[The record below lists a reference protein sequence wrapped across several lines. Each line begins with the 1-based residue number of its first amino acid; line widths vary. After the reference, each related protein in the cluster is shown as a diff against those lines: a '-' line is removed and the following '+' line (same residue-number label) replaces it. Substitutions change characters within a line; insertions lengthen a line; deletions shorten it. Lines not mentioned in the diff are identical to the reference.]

1 MVELWFGII
10 SITVFVVVTLLKFL
24 IGKRHEVEAKRI
36 NYDIAIFKHQ
46 LLELESDLKHGII
59 MKTEVEAA
67 RSEIERR
74 LLRISNDSED
84 AAALVPLN
92 SHQKLASIF
101 IGLGVPIIA
110 SALYFYLGS
119 PNYSD
124 TPYLD
129 RDIQAERESQK
140 RIGEGQKMAGLIK
153 SLAERMNRAPNDV
166 RGWLLLGRTYLT
178 MEREEEAI
186 EALRKAVKI
195 SGDDPAVTIEL
206 AEALVIVADNKVD
219 DEARKLFRSV
229 LSRQARNPRARYY
242 LALADAQDG
251 KLRDALQGWIDLLA
265 VSPPGAPW
273 HETVNENIKNAAKK
287 LNIEASSVKPS
298 LSAKLLGNSK
308 IDALPKQ
315 QPSSII
321 GPSPTEIEAAEQL
334 SPNER
339 AQMIRSM
346 VESLAGRLKDEPSDL
361 DGWRRLARAYQ
372 VLGETKKAREANAQI
387 ERLSQ

>member
-24 IGKRHEVEAKRI
+24 IGKRHEVAAKRI

-101 IGLGVPIIA
+101 IGLGVPIVT

-129 RDIQAERESQK
+129 RDIQAERENQK
-140 RIGEGQKMAGLIK
+140 RVDEGQKMAGLIK
-153 SLAERMNRAPNDV
+153 NLADRMKREPNDM

-186 EALRKAVKI
+186 EALRRLLKFQE
-195 SGDDPAVTIEL
+195 TI
-206 AEALVIVADNKVD
+206 
-219 DEARKLFRSV
+219 
-229 LSRQARNPRARYY
+229 
-242 LALADAQDG
+242 
-251 KLRDALQGWIDLLA
+251 
-265 VSPPGAPW
+265 
-273 HETVNENIKNAAKK
+273 
-287 LNIEASSVKPS
+287 
-298 LSAKLLGNSK
+298 
-308 IDALPKQ
+308 
-315 QPSSII
+315 QPS
-321 GPSPTEIEAAEQL
+321 PL
-334 SPNER
+334 N
-339 AQMIRSM
+339 
-346 VESLAGRLKDEPSDL
+346 
-361 DGWRRLARAYQ
+361 
-372 VLGETKKAREANAQI
+372 
-387 ERLSQ
+387 